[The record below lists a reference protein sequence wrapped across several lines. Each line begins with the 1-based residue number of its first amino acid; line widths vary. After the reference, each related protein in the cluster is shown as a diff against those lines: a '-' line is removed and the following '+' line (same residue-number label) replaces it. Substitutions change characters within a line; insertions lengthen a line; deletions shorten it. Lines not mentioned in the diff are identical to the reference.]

1 MLMMSAKSAT
11 PGLLDIN
18 IFKNK
23 GYEVV
28 IAGYD
33 ITNKILSH
41 DSNYIADVVMWPK
54 FGNSSPSMREVI
66 ITSMF

>member
-1 MLMMSAKSAT
+1 MMSAKSAT
-11 PGLLDIN
+11 SGLLDIN

-41 DSNYIADVVMWPK
+41 DSNYIADVVM
-54 FGNSSPSMREVI
+54 
-66 ITSMF
+66 

>member
-1 MLMMSAKSAT
+1 MLEMLMMSAKSAT
-11 PGLLDIN
+11 SGLLDIN

-41 DSNYIADVVMWPK
+41 DSNYIADVVM
-54 FGNSSPSMREVI
+54 
-66 ITSMF
+66 